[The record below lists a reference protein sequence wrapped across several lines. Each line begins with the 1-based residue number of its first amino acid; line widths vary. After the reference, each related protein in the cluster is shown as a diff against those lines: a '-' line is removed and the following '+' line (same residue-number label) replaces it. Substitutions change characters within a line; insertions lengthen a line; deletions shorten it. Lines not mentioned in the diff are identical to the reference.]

1 MRGVFSSCMRP
12 TESLLA
18 MMLLLGAVFGIIR
31 AMHTTKHHIALNA
44 HLLTARSGYRSAG
57 INGYIANLL
66 RALPE
71 ADPTLRYT
79 YFVGAQAQLPVHPR
93 VQVRRSAWDTTAP
106 ARRLL
111 WEQLAQPLALA
122 RERPSLLHALA
133 FVVPL
138 FGHTPSVVTV
148 YDLSFV
154 HHPERLPAVRRL
166 YLRLFTRW
174 SCARARR
181 VIAISQSTAQDLQ
194 QTFGL
199 PSDKIDV
206 ALPGVGA
213 HFAPQPAGA
222 VAAFRA
228 RRGLPKR
235 FLLFVGTL
243 EPRKN
248 LPLLLRAYALLPD
261 RDRAEVHLVLAGA
274 RGWMVDAIFET
285 LEQLGLGE
293 SVHLPGYVPAEEL
306 PLWYSAAEVLVYPSV
321 FEGFGLPVL
330 EALAC
335 GTPALVADAS
345 SLPEA
350 LGDGGERL
358 PPHDVIAWRDA
369 LARAIHDPQWRTKA
383 RARGLQHAA
392 RFSWARTAAQT
403 VASYRR
409 ALGEAVAGEIT
420 E

>member
-1 MRGVFSSCMRP
+1 MQT
-12 TESLLA
+12 TE
-18 MMLLLGAVFGIIR
+18 
-31 AMHTTKHHIALNA
+31 HHIALNA
-44 HLLTARSGYRSAG
+44 HLLTAQSGYRSAG
-57 INGYIANLL
+57 INGYITNLL

-71 ADPTLRYT
+71 ADPALHYTL
-79 YFVGAQAQLPVHPR
+79 FVSEQSRPPSHPR
-93 VQVRRSAWDTTAP
+93 VQIRRSRWDTAAPVRRV
-106 ARRLL
+106 L
-111 WEQLAQPLALA
+111 WEQVAQPLALM
-122 RERPSLLHALA
+122 RERPALLHALA
-133 FVVPL
+133 FVSPVL
-138 FGHTPSVVTV
+138 NRTPSVVTV

-154 HHPERLPAVRRL
+154 HHPERLPAARRL
-166 YLRLFTRW
+166 YLRLLTRW

-181 VIAISQSTAQDLQ
+181 VIAISRSTARDLV

-199 PSDKIDV
+199 SPAKIDV

-213 HFAPQPAGA
+213 HFAPQTPDA

-228 RRGLPKR
+228 RRGLPER

-248 LPLLLRAYALLPD
+248 LPVLLRAYAQLPA
-261 RDRAEVHLVLAGA
+261 RDRAAVHLVLAGA
-274 RGWMVDAIFET
+274 RGWMTDAIFAT
-285 LEQLGLGE
+285 LEQLNLGDT
-293 SVHLPGYVPAEEL
+293 VHFPGYVPAEEL
-306 PLWYSAAEVLVYPSV
+306 PLWYSAADALVYPSV

-350 LGDGGERL
+350 LGEGGLRL
-358 PPHDVIAWRDA
+358 PPHDVAAWRDA
-369 LARAIHDPQWRTKA
+369 LARAMHDADWRAEA

-409 ALGEAVAGEIT
+409 ALEGET
-420 E
+420 TDQR